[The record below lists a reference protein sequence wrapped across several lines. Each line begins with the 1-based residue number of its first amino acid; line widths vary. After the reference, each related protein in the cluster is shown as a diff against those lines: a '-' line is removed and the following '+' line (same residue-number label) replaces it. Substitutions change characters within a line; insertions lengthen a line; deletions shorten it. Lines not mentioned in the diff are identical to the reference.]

1 MIRLASIALSAA
13 VLAAVP
19 QSSHSQPA
27 DSATTAAQ
35 GGIAVPPAKMVGK
48 GQQDQPGELG
58 MPAPPLQVAEW
69 VKGTSVSLE
78 QGRGEKITVVEFWA
92 TWCPPCRTSIPHLT
106 ELQKQY
112 GDKGVT
118 IVGITSED
126 ADKVKP
132 FVEKQGAEMDYTVAI
147 DDNDMT
153 SRDYMK
159 AFGVRG
165 IPHAFV
171 VDKSGA
177 IAWHGH
183 PMMGLDSAIE
193 EMLAGTYDI
202 EKAKREL
209 NAEKLV
215 EQYLTLAAEGDPK
228 ARDVGEQA
236 VKDAGSNGGLLN
248 EMAWSI
254 LTSPKIEKRDLE
266 LAERAAKAAV
276 DATKGE
282 SASILDTYA
291 RAQFDGGKVK
301 EAVETQ
307 QKAVA
312 AASTDK
318 EREEL
323 GKSLEKYQAA
333 EKK

>member
-13 VLAAVP
+13 VVAAVP
-19 QSSHSQPA
+19 QFSYSQPA
-27 DSATTAAQ
+27 DEATTPARTGAA
-35 GGIAVPPAKMVGK
+35 APVARMAEKA
-48 GQQDQPGELG
+48 QPGELG
-58 MPAPPLQVAEW
+58 MPAPPLRIAEW

-78 QGRGEKITVVEFWA
+78 QGRGDKITVVEFWA
-92 TWCPPCRTSIPHLT
+92 TWCPPCRTTIPHLT
-106 ELQKQY
+106 ALQKKFA
-112 GDKGVT
+112 DKGVT
-118 IVGITSED
+118 VVGITSEE
-126 ADKVKP
+126 AGKVKP

-147 DDNDMT
+147 DDDDKT
-153 SRDYMK
+153 SDGYMK

-171 VDKSGA
+171 VDKAGR

-183 PMMGLDSAIE
+183 PMAGLDKAVE

-202 EKAKREL
+202 EKARREL

-215 EQYLTLAAEGDPK
+215 EQYLALAAKNDPK
-228 ARDVGEQA
+228 AREIGEQA
-236 VKDAGSNGGLLN
+236 VADARSNGQVLN
-248 EMAWSI
+248 EMAWTI
-254 LTSPKIEKRDLE
+254 LTSSKIANRDLE
-266 LAERAAKAAV
+266 LAERAARAAV
-276 DATKGE
+276 EATEGK
-282 SASILDTYA
+282 SASVLDTYA
-291 RAQFDGGKVK
+291 RALFDGDKVK

-307 QKAVA
+307 KKALA